1 MPQGMLP
8 YQMVY
13 PQLRPILP
21 NQPQF
26 AYQQFPAAFYPR
38 IPTQSQIPLNP
49 INPIQTLMTPQMMTQ
64 PQPQPQQQI
73 QVQNDLNKENNSVK
87 GDTNTTQSP
96 MPILSKYKDIYVP
109 TIFLLD
115 YNDTSK
121 PPFNTFIQSQTQ
133 QIQIQT
139 PNIFNKYFNYN
150 YNFDQWKKYVTE
162 IRGKFDELNELVKSK
177 TIILPEPDNVLE
189 YLMAFPSDFGG
200 LGEIREDQKYESVK
214 FYDPKDKSKN
224 PEGKSFMEMI
234 KFEHDTWF
242 PLEPNPQ
249 SLNKYINNGYN
260 NINSVIPPNIQNNF
274 LNSNLNSPPFVSKID
289 NTLGNNTG
297 TKQKEINE

>member
-1 MPQGMLP
+1 MNPLMQQGMLP
-8 YQMVY
+8 YQMIY
-13 PQLRPILP
+13 TQRRTILP

-26 AYQQFPAAFYPR
+26 VYQQYPTAFYPR
-38 IPTQSQIPLNP
+38 IPIQPQIP
-49 INPIQTLMTPQMMTQ
+49 INPITPLMTPQNLNQ
-64 PQPQPQQQI
+64 PQPQPQPQI
-73 QVQNDLNKENNSVK
+73 QVQNDLNKESNSVK
-87 GDTNTTQSP
+87 GDTNTTQPP

-121 PPFNTFIQSQTQ
+121 PPFNTFVQSQTQ
-133 QIQIQT
+133 QMQIQS
-139 PNIFNKYFNYN
+139 PNMFNKYFNYN
-150 YNFDQWKKYVTE
+150 YNFDQWKNYVNE

-242 PLEPNPQ
+242 PLEPKPQ

-260 NINSVIPPNIQNNF
+260 NINSVIPPKNF
-274 LNSNLNSPPFVSKID
+274 LNPILNPTPFVSKND

-297 TKQKEINE
+297 AKQKEINE

>member
-1 MPQGMLP
+1 MNPLMPQRMLP
-8 YQMVY
+8 YQMLY
-13 PQLRPILP
+13 SQLRPILP

-26 AYQQFPAAFYPR
+26 TYGQYPTAFYPR
-38 IPTQSQIPLNP
+38 IPTQPQMPLNP
-49 INPIQTLMTPQMMTQ
+49 IQPLMTTQILNQ

-73 QVQNDLNKENNSVK
+73 QVQNDSNKENNSVK
-87 GDTNTTQSP
+87 GDSNTTQP

-121 PPFNTFIQSQTQ
+121 PPFNTFVQNQTQ
-133 QIQIQT
+133 QMQIQS
-139 PNIFNKYFNYN
+139 PNMFNKYFNYN

-214 FYDPKDKSKN
+214 FFDPKDKSKN
-224 PEGKSFMEMI
+224 SEGKSFMEMI

-249 SLNKYINNGYN
+249 SLNKNINYGYN
-260 NINSVIPPNIQNNF
+260 NINSVIPSNIQNDF
-274 LNSNLNSPPFVSKID
+274 LNSNLNHPPFVPKID

-297 TKQKEINE
+297 TKQNEINE